1 MPPNIKAKLDELD
14 TVACNLVQASKK
26 YGKVYIVT
34 NAAEGWVQMSAER
47 FMPKTNLELEGIQVI
62 SARTRYEKMYPRNYQ
77 KWKIEAFLQTR
88 SDMEEHAI
96 TNLVALGDNVF
107 EIEAAYILGAQF
119 KNAFIKTVKFRQ
131 SPSTSELIK
140 QIKLV
145 TQQFELICTS
155 PKNLTVR
162 LLKQTKEE
170 KEKEEA
176 AARGN

>member
-1 MPPNIKAKLDELD
+1 M
-14 TVACNLVQASKK
+14 V
-26 YGKVYIVT
+26 
-34 NAAEGWVQMSAER
+34 
-47 FMPKTNLELEGIQVI
+47 NLELKQDITII
-62 SARTRYEKMYPRNYQ
+62 SARTKYEKLYPRNYQ
-77 KWKIEAFLQTR
+77 KWKVEAFLETR
-88 SDMEEHAI
+88 KDMDEEAI
-96 TNLVALGDNVF
+96 TNLIALGDNVF

-145 TQQFELICTS
+145 NQQFELICSS

-170 KEKEEA
+170 KESELTDGCDA
-176 AARGN
+176 ATLASTAIMKNLSKTLI